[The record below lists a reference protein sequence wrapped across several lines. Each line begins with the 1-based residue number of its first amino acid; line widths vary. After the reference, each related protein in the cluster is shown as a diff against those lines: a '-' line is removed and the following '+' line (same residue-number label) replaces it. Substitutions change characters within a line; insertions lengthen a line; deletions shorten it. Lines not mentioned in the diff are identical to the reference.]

1 MTPKEKAKELV
12 DRFYNLQSSIAWT
25 TNDELK
31 RQASIFN
38 DELGE
43 DVEIYWDK
51 LAKQTALISVDEMIL
66 VLPFTDNNPTLNEY
80 AIQLLKYLQEVK
92 QEIINLLNN
101 K

>member
-1 MTPKEKAKELV
+1 
-12 DRFYNLQSSIAWT
+12 
-25 TNDELK
+25 
-31 RQASIFN
+31 
-38 DELGE
+38 
-43 DVEIYWDK
+43 
-51 LAKQTALISVDEMIL
+51 MIL